1 MTNPKLFNLLIIFIV
16 MRKRFAICNGAISE
30 EFGKLKGTMLKVL
43 NLNKKAEFIFVCSDC
58 QKHDKW
64 AEKAKVKA
72 A

>member
-1 MTNPKLFNLLIIFIV
+1 MILIS
-16 MRKRFAICNGAISE
+16 MSKECAICKEIINE

-43 NLNKKAEFIFVCSDC
+43 NLNKKAEFIFVCKDC
-58 QKHDKW
+58 QKNDKW